1 MIWFLHS
8 AEQHPTP
15 SPNRAAIVSF
25 VIGEDY
31 ESTWSQL
38 CAPSWIAYAE
48 RIGVDLIV
56 FKGRLDKTDLS
67 RSPAWQKLLILALPW
82 IQRYERIVW
91 LDSDI
96 IVSESAPDIFEFAG
110 PPEKV
115 GLSLEGARIS
125 PAEQQIYIERFN
137 KVILPPDS
145 VDTAW
150 RNRQYGA
157 YITHGLSPYAEQ
169 FNTGVMVLS
178 PQHHRDLLLSVY
190 NCPEVSRLYEQAY
203 LSHRLLESGLAHV
216 ISPRFNWGIAE
227 SVQLYLQEEVLVYED
242 PHVIA
247 RIINVLV
254 RAEMR
259 NAYFLHFN
267 GAMNLLKLFADKPSG
282 MSIAA
287 AAA

>member
-1 MIWFLHS
+1 MIWFIHS
-8 AEQHPTP
+8 AQQHPTA

-25 VIGEDY
+25 VIGDDY
-31 ESTWSQL
+31 EATWSKL

-56 FKGRLDKTDLS
+56 FKDRLDKTDLS

-82 IQRYERIVW
+82 MQRYERIIW

-96 IVSESAPDIFEFAG
+96 IISRSAPNILEFAG

-115 GLSLEGARIS
+115 GLSLEGARLA
-125 PAEQQIYIERFN
+125 PAEQQIYLERFQ
-137 KVILPPDS
+137 KTTLSPDT
-145 VDTAW
+145 VDTVW
-150 RNRQYGA
+150 QDRQYGA
-157 YITHGLSPYAEQ
+157 YMTHGLTPYPEQ

-190 NCPEVSRLYEQAY
+190 HQPEVSRLYEQAY
-203 LSHRLLESGLAHV
+203 LSHRLLETGLAHV

-227 SVQLYLQEEVLVYED
+227 AVQLYLQEEVLLYED
-242 PHVIA
+242 PQTIA
-247 RIINVLV
+247 RIVVVLV

-267 GAMNLLKLFADKPSG
+267 GAMNLLKMFVNTPVEA
-282 MSIAA
+282 SITAVAA
-287 AAA
+287 